1 MKFTTLLVFT
11 FIMVGLAVADSPGGK
26 QRLFREE
33 FRTLD
38 RWTPLFFPK
47 IRKHTEYK
55 VDSGN
60 DEYFL
65 LAESDASASALV
77 YEKEFNIYDYPMAQW
92 RWRVDAFS
100 LDGNPQT
107 KSGDDY
113 PLRVYFL
120 FHYDPETASFTE
132 KIKYG
137 LAKTIYGQY
146 PPHSTLSY
154 VWSYRA
160 DTAPVY
166 PSPYTGRAKI
176 IVLQKGGAHTGKWVI
191 QEVDVAE
198 DYKKAFGQMPP
209 SAASIAVM
217 NDSDNT
223 QGYAVS
229 RIDFIEVY
237 RDVP

>member
-1 MKFTTLLVFT
+1 MKFTTLLVFI
-11 FIMVGLAVADSPGGK
+11 FIMVGLAVADSPGEK

-33 FRTLD
+33 FQTLD
-38 RWTPLFFPK
+38 QWTPLFFPK
-47 IRKHTEYK
+47 IKKHTAYT
-55 VDSGN
+55 VVSRD

-65 LAESDASASALV
+65 LTESSASASALV
-77 YEKEFNIYDYPMAQW
+77 YEKEFDVYDYPRAQW

-100 LDGNPQT
+100 LDGDPRK

-137 LAKTIYGQY
+137 LAKTIYGKY

-160 DTAPVY
+160 DSTPVY
-166 PSPYTGRAKI
+166 PSPYTEKAKI
-176 IVLQKGGAHTGKWVI
+176 IVLQQGGAQTGKWVM
-191 QEVDVAE
+191 QEVDVVE
-198 DYKKAFGQMPP
+198 DYRKAFGQPPP
-209 SAASIAVM
+209 STASIAVM

-223 QGYAVS
+223 QGHAVS